1 MELEFKLAWYTT
13 VHFKFIIKNETVIF
27 FDLKKKQRKF
37 ISVEISKKFKRA
49 VVSLSKVCRSKIF
62 LM

>member
-27 FDLKKKQRKF
+27 FDLKKNKENLF
-37 ISVEISKKFKRA
+37 S
-49 VVSLSKVCRSKIF
+49 
-62 LM
+62 